1 MSDLRQI
8 REGALQP
15 EKDPSPEPPGPKG
28 TEPINPITGRPFPS
42 TSPAQAVAAPLPAQT
57 LPA

>member
-1 MSDLRQI
+1 MTDLRKI

-28 TEPINPITGRPFPS
+28 TEPINPITGKPLPS
-42 TSPAQAVAAPLPAQT
+42 TSTALAALT